1 MIFLPDPANAITF
14 KLRKPTESVTFKWK
28 RGASYTFELN
38 DAGAG
43 NGMKI
48 KLPPA
53 NLRGLNGVSVEEGV
67 VSLHYQVVNVH
78 LPEEL
83 ENAPQLVAS
92 LGTRGE
98 FLEVEMI

>member
-1 MIFLPDPANAITF
+1 MIFLPGPANAITF

-53 NLRGLNGVSVEEGV
+53 NLRDPNGLSVVEGV
-67 VSLHYQVVNVH
+67 VSLHYEVVNVH
-78 LPEEL
+78 VPEL
-83 ENAPQLVAS
+83 ENAPQLIAS

-98 FLEVEMI
+98 FPEVKMI